1 MSDTI
6 IVAFISLLGTLGGS
20 FFGVLSSNKL
30 VNYKI
35 AQLEDK
41 VNKHNNLIERMYKC
55 EEDISL
61 IQKEEE
67 NIKTTI
73 EHYHSK

>member
-1 MSDTI
+1 MNEMV
-6 IVAFISLLGTLGGS
+6 VAILSLIGTLGGS
-20 FFGVLSSNKL
+20 FLGVISSNKL

-35 AQLEDK
+35 SQLEDK